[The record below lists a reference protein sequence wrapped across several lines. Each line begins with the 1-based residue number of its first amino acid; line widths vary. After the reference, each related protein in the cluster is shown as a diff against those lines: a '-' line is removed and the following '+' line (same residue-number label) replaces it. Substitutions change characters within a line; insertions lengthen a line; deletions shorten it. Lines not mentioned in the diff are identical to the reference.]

1 MTEPVKPRRRYR
13 SERRRAAAQ
22 ETRGAILEAACRCF
36 LERGYAG
43 ATIASIAA
51 EAGTAT
57 ETVYATFGSKVALL
71 EALVRGAARGDEETE
86 ILEQAGPARVSAATD
101 QREQLRLLAEDISE
115 RLDRVGPLLVVLAAA
130 APTEPALAE
139 LHRQLHDAR
148 LSNLRTIPTA
158 LARNGRLRI
167 RDEAAAETIWALASP
182 ELYVLLTGVREWPRE
197 QYATWLADAL
207 GAILLTPS
215 SANRRDR

>member
-1 MTEPVKPRRRYR
+1 MSEPVKPRRRYR

-22 ETRGAILEAACRCF
+22 ETRDAILEAACRCF

-51 EAGTAT
+51 EAGTAA

-86 ILEQAGPARVSAATD
+86 ILEQAGPARVFAATD

-115 RLDRVGPLLVVLAAA
+115 RLERVGPLVVVLAAA
-130 APTEPALAE
+130 APSEPALAE
-139 LHRQLHDAR
+139 LRRRIDDAR
-148 LSNLRTIPTA
+148 LRNLRTIPAT
-158 LARNGRLRI
+158 LARNGALRI
-167 RDEAAAETIWALASP
+167 DDAEAAETVWALASP
-182 ELYVLLTGVREWPRE
+182 EVYVLLTGVRGWARE

-207 GAILLTPS
+207 GAILLS
-215 SANRRDR
+215 

>member
-1 MTEPVKPRRRYR
+1 MTEPVTPRRRYR

-22 ETRGAILEAACRCF
+22 ETRVAILEAARRCF

-51 EAGTAT
+51 EAGTAA

-101 QREQLRLLAEDISE
+101 QREQLRLLALDISE

-130 APTEPALAE
+130 ARSDPALAE
-139 LHRQLHDAR
+139 LHRRLHEAR
-148 LSNLRTIPTA
+148 LSNLRTIPTS

-167 RDEAAAETIWALASP
+167 DDEAAAETIWALASP
-182 ELYVLLTGVREWPRE
+182 DLYTLLTESRGWPRE

-207 GAILLTPS
+207 GAILL
-215 SANRRDR
+215 D

>member
-13 SERRRAAAQ
+13 SERRRASAQ
-22 ETRGAILEAACRCF
+22 ETRLAILEAARRCF

-51 EAGTAT
+51 EAGTAA

-71 EALVRGAARGDEETE
+71 EALVRGAARGDEQTE

-115 RLDRVGPLLVVLAAA
+115 RLERVGPLVVVLAAA
-130 APTEPALAE
+130 APSEPALAE
-139 LHRQLHDAR
+139 LRRRIDDAR
-148 LSNLRTIPTA
+148 LRNLRTIPRE
-158 LARNGRLRI
+158 LARNGPLRI
-167 RDEAAAETIWALASP
+167 GEEAAAETIWALASP
-182 ELYVLLTGVREWPRE
+182 ELYALLTGSRGWTRER
-197 QYATWLADAL
+197 YATWLADAL
-207 GAILLTPS
+207 GALLL
-215 SANRRDR
+215 A

>member
-13 SERRRAAAQ
+13 SERRRASAQ
-22 ETRGAILEAACRCF
+22 ETRVAILEAARRCF
-36 LERGYAG
+36 GERGYAG

-51 EAGTAT
+51 EAGTAA

-115 RLDRVGPLLVVLAAA
+115 RLERVGPLLVVLAAA
-130 APTEPALAE
+130 VPSEPALAE
-139 LHRQLHDAR
+139 LNRRIHDAR
-148 LSNLRTIPTA
+148 LRNLRTIPAT
-158 LARNGRLRI
+158 LARNGPLRL
-167 RDEAAAETIWALASP
+167 DEEAAAETIWALASP
-182 ELYVLLTGVREWPRE
+182 DLYALLTGVRGWPRDK
-197 QYATWLADAL
+197 YATWLADAL
-207 GAILLTPS
+207 GAILLG
-215 SANRRDR
+215 